1 MTQNPSPIEPDSVFD
16 GLQWSSIF
24 RGAVLDN
31 VLTLVALLPIM
42 FWVAGAEAFTDDEET
57 ANRAIDQAIG
67 APEFLLWSFIVG
79 ISITAY
85 AGFWAS
91 RRAGVFHL
99 RHGGWTAVAS
109 VLLASVFLLAPG
121 ATAGPAPP
129 LWFDGLGLSLMV
141 PAGVFGGW
149 LASKVAKPA
158 A

>member
-31 VLTLVALLPIM
+31 VLTFLALFPIM
-42 FWVAGAEAFTDDEET
+42 LYVAGSEAFSEDEET
-57 ANRAIDQAIG
+57 ANQAIDQAIV
-67 APEFLLWSFIVG
+67 APEFLLMSFLVG
-79 ISITAY
+79 ISITVYAAY
-85 AGFWAS
+85 WAS

-109 VLLASVFLLAPG
+109 ALLATVFLLVPG
-121 ATAGPAPP
+121 ASAGPVLP
-129 LWFDGLGLSLMV
+129 LWYQGLGLALML

-149 LASKVAKPA
+149 LAFKLAEPVA
-158 A
+158 

>member
-1 MTQNPSPIEPDSVFD
+1 MDRPSPIEPASAFD
-16 GLQWSSIF
+16 GLRWSPIL

-31 VLTLVALLPIM
+31 VLTFLALIPIM
-42 FWVAGAEAFTDDEET
+42 LYVAGAETFSEDEET
-57 ANRAIDQAIG
+57 IERAIDQAFV

-85 AGFWAS
+85 AAFWAS

-109 VLLASVFLLAPG
+109 AVLASLFLLIPAP
-121 ATAGPAPP
+121 TAAPAPP
-129 LWFDGLGLSLMV
+129 LWYNALSLAVML